1 MKDLTMA
8 QLEKRVKSAKVAIGI
23 TLVCLAILVVCMIA
37 IYVTGAYTNLGPVC
51 ALIGMNVCILSLNAT
66 NKKKYEDE
74 LEMINEK

>member
-37 IYVTGAYTNLGPVC
+37 IYVTGAYTNLGPAC
-51 ALIGMNVCILSLNAT
+51 ALIGMNVCILSLNT
-66 NKKKYEDE
+66 KNKKKYEDE
-74 LEMINEK
+74 LAR